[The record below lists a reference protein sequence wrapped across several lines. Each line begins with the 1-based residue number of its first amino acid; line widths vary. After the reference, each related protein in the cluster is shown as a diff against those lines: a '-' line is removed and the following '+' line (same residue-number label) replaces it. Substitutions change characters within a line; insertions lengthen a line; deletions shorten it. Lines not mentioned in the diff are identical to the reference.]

1 MHPTSI
7 DILNMLVAAGL
18 DRDKAEPLAREILT
32 RTEARETLATKSD
45 LWRVALTQ
53 TGMTVGAIGVLLAL
67 FQAF

>member
-1 MHPTSI
+1 
-7 DILNMLVAAGL
+7 MLVAAGL

>member
-1 MHPTSI
+1 MIAKHTMQTTSI

-18 DRDKAEPLAREILT
+18 DRDKAEPLA
-32 RTEARETLATKSD
+32 TKSD

-53 TGMTVGAIGVLLAL
+53 TGMTVGATGLLLAL

>member
-1 MHPTSI
+1 MQTTSI
-7 DILNMLVAAGL
+7 DILNMLVDAGI

-67 FQAF
+67 FQAI